1 MKKQL
6 EKFNNVS
13 SIILACLLAV
23 CVGALGRSA
32 LESANIIKPTAVEV
46 VVKRDIMP
54 LKNGGSILLEKI
66 GKEKIVSMTYENFK
80 FIGEKKS
87 KIKKVIKNIAA
98 LYARME
104 E

>member
-1 MKKQL
+1 MNKQL
-6 EKFNNVS
+6 AKFNNVS

-23 CVGALGRSA
+23 GVGALGRSA

-46 VVKRDIMP
+46 VVQSDVMP

-66 GKEKIVSMTYENFK
+66 GTEKIVSMSYEDFQ
-80 FIGEKKS
+80 FISEKKS
-87 KIKKVIKNIAA
+87 KIKKLVQSVEG

-104 E
+104 